1 MIQCKSFIPIKGYF
15 LIKQSKVDRICV
27 FLCPSCDVIK
37 LESVEN
43 PFGRS
48 FDRLQL
54 VDPGEADLVLNR
66 PRAVV
71 DGQHLAGVVG
81 LGRALE
87 PRHHATN
94 LRQMLASQP
103 LSSFIECLF
112 FHLPPTTC
120 CSAY

>member
-1 MIQCKSFIPIKGYF
+1 MVQCKSFIPIKGYF
-15 LIKQSKVDRICV
+15 LIKQSKVDRSSV
-27 FLCPSCDVIK
+27 VLCPSCDVIK

-43 PFGRS
+43 PFDRS
-48 FDRLQL
+48 FDRFQL

-71 DGQHLAGVVG
+71 DGQHLAGVVR

-94 LRQMLASQP
+94 LQHMTASEP
-103 LSSFIECLF
+103 LSSFIECMK
-112 FHLPPTTC
+112 
-120 CSAY
+120 